1 MQRECYL
8 FTLQGINFCFAPGGR
23 RKVTDGKRVR
33 PGGLSHRSQEGL
45 KPPHAVL
52 TQEQDS
58 TPGPTDLRARCLWEQ
73 NMQGLGENQDSLRV
87 GILGNSY
94 SVTTAPGQLQWQLQT
109 PPKRGHGN
117 MIKLNSLARQVT
129 EQDAQLR
136 W

>member
-87 GILGNSY
+87 GILGNSLIPSPQHQDSY
-94 SVTTAPGQLQWQLQT
+94 SGSYRPHPNEDMGT
-109 PPKRGHGN
+109 
-117 MIKLNSLARQVT
+117 
-129 EQDAQLR
+129 
-136 W
+136 